1 MVESF
6 RDLQVWQKAMDLA
19 DTVYTITAGFPR
31 SEMFGLA
38 TQLRRA
44 AVSIPSNIA
53 EGRTIGGGRFLYH
66 LRVALGS
73 EAELE
78 TQIELSV
85 RRSFISA
92 ERARGILSSAAEVAR
107 MLHGMH
113 RALKARQARLRAAGA
128 TAVLLILHASGV
140 FVS

>member
-19 DTVYTITAGFPR
+19 DAVYTITADFPR

-44 AVSIPSNIA
+44 AISIPSNIA
-53 EGRTIGGGRFLYH
+53 EGRAIGGGRFLYH
-66 LRVALGS
+66 LRIALGS

-92 ERARGILSSAAEVAR
+92 ERARGILASAAEVAR
-107 MLHGMH
+107 MLHGTH
-113 RALKARQARLRAAGA
+113 RALKARQARLRTAGA
-128 TAVLLILHASGV
+128 TAVLLMLHASG
-140 FVS
+140 FFAS

>member
-19 DTVYTITAGFPR
+19 DAVYTITADFPR

-44 AVSIPSNIA
+44 AISIPSNIA
-53 EGRTIGGGRFLYH
+53 EGRAIGGGRFLYH
-66 LRVALGS
+66 LRIALGS

-92 ERARGILSSAAEVAR
+92 ALAVFSRAPLKWHACSTERTGRLRPVRRDFE
-107 MLHGMH
+107 L
-113 RALKARQARLRAAGA
+113 QARPQYC
-128 TAVLLILHASGV
+128 
-140 FVS
+140 